1 MFYQRAT
8 PPGLSQIRQLSK
20 CKIDRQGLIVVNT
33 NAKKNTKALVSK
45 VKALKEAN
53 PEEFEELINTLGD
66 VTSEVIECLQE

>member
-1 MFYQRAT
+1 M
-8 PPGLSQIRQLSK
+8 
-20 CKIDRQGLIVVNT
+20 VNT
-33 NAKKNTKALVSK
+33 NAMKNTKALVSK